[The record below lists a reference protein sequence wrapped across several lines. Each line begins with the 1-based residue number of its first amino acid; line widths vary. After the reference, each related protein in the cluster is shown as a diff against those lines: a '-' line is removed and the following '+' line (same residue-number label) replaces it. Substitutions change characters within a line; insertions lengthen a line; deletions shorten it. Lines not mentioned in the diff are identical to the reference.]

1 VSFSAIFVT
10 LLPGYYP
17 GLFIIWY
24 FLSSFVTL
32 VAPWPCLFVFLF
44 TMTLVTPRA
53 DCRFMQGS
61 CGSLK
66 VLDSPYNFY
75 SRFSK
80 PGKSLKTDI
89 VLESSWICVW
99 RSLKVLEFDFFKRH
113 VRKSDFQY
121 VAWVSVVSRLYH
133 LVNFS
138 DNFSFWLMLEG
149 VKLLN
154 VNCKLNLLIYAYK
167 SASLILFSS
176 PYISFVWS
184 LKVFKKSLNLIL
196 TNEQEPCLW
205 HLTIIQL
212 SSSIASYCTKSTLC

>member
-1 VSFSAIFVT
+1 
-10 LLPGYYP
+10 
-17 GLFIIWY
+17 
-24 FLSSFVTL
+24 
-32 VAPWPCLFVFLF
+32 
-44 TMTLVTPRA
+44 
-53 DCRFMQGS
+53 
-61 CGSLK
+61 
-66 VLDSPYNFY
+66 
-75 SRFSK
+75 
-80 PGKSLKTDI
+80 
-89 VLESSWICVW
+89 
-99 RSLKVLEFDFFKRH
+99 
-113 VRKSDFQY
+113 
-121 VAWVSVVSRLYH
+121 
-133 LVNFS
+133 
-138 DNFSFWLMLEG
+138 MLEG